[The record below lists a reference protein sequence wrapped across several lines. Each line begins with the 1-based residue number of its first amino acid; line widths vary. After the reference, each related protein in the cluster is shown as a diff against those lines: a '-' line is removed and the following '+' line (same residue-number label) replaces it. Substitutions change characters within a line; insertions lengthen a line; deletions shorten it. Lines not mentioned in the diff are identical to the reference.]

1 MKNFFYGFYWS
12 GVWIGICFL
21 AFAGRLFSP
30 EAFLAL
36 FFIALVLS
44 LPWNIFALLLGIL
57 LMMLIHPIGDFFLFL
72 GGGEGGALGAM
83 IGDSLIAIAIG
94 LHINGKWFI
103 SYRKKRQQRRME
115 KEKKKE
121 QEREQ
126 AQEKT

>member
-1 MKNFFYGFYWS
+1 MKKFFYGFYWS

-57 LMMLIHPIGDFFLFL
+57 LMMLIHPIGDFSVF
-72 GGGEGGALGAM
+72 GRWGRWS
-83 IGDSLIAIAIG
+83 IGRNDRGLINCDSHWPAYQWNVVHQL
-94 LHINGKWFI
+94 
-103 SYRKKRQQRRME
+103 
-115 KEKKKE
+115 
-121 QEREQ
+121 
-126 AQEKT
+126 

>member
-57 LMMLIHPIGDFFLFL
+57 LMMLIHPIGDFSVFW
-72 GGGEGGALGAM
+72 GGEGGALGAM

-94 LHINGKWFI
+94 LHINGMWFI
-103 SYRKKRQQRRME
+103 SYRKKRQQCRME
-115 KEKKKE
+115 KEQE

-126 AQEKT
+126 ARRQA